1 MVVQRFLRLS
11 KRARNTPPS
20 PIRKLAPLAQA
31 AKARG
36 TSVYHLNI
44 GQPDIETPTCFFE
57 GMHRYHDS
65 VLAYE
70 QSGGNERLRSAWCN
84 YFNQSLKLKLPV
96 ESFLITTGASEALIF
111 LFMAT
116 CDPGDEIIVFDPT
129 YANYKSF
136 AATAGVD
143 LISVQSSLEDNFA
156 LPDSSQ
162 IEERISN
169 RTRAILLC
177 NPNNPTGTVY
187 SRAEIERLL
196 EIANRHNLFF
206 IVDETYREFVYDS
219 LKPLSVFHIS
229 SDNDRVVVVDSL
241 SKRFSLCGA
250 RIGCLITSNRNLL
263 QAVMNQAQAR
273 LASPTVEQIAAA
285 HMLET
290 IDAGFIDPIIKEYQN
305 RRDVALKALQQL
317 PKVQI
322 VRPEGAFYALVGLP
336 VEDSGEFARFM
347 LENFSDDKAT
357 TFVAPAEGFYMQDGL
372 GRSEIRVAFVLEADA
387 LKRAIEILG
396 RGLEEY
402 LRGGR

>member
-1 MVVQRFLRLS
+1 
-11 KRARNTPPS
+11 
-20 PIRKLAPLAQA
+20 
-31 AKARG
+31 
-36 TSVYHLNI
+36 
-44 GQPDIETPTCFFE
+44 
-57 GMHRYHDS
+57 
-65 VLAYE
+65 
-70 QSGGNERLRSAWCN
+70 
-84 YFNQSLKLKLPV
+84 
-96 ESFLITTGASEALIF
+96 
-111 LFMAT
+111 
-116 CDPGDEIIVFDPT
+116 
-129 YANYKSF
+129 
-136 AATAGVD
+136 
-143 LISVQSSLEDNFA
+143 
-156 LPDSSQ
+156 
-162 IEERISN
+162 
-169 RTRAILLC
+169 
-177 NPNNPTGTVY
+177 
-187 SRAEIERLL
+187 
-196 EIANRHNLFF
+196 
-206 IVDETYREFVYDS
+206 
-219 LKPLSVFHIS
+219 
-229 SDNDRVVVVDSL
+229 
-241 SKRFSLCGA
+241 
-250 RIGCLITSNRNLL
+250 
-263 QAVMNQAQAR
+263 MNQAQAR